1 MPEVWAVLL
10 LLGLGAQGVR
20 GCLQCDEVARE
31 ALGKLRAALV
41 PKRFAQELLQA
52 HARMLLM
59 GMEGSF
65 FRDYALNAFVGK
77 VEVDHL
83 QAVASFV
90 KNQSNFLQHS
100 PLKDEPLLEEL
111 EAFRERV
118 VKKLKK
124 YLRSYEL
131 KEFLREE
138 VVNCLHCQKSR
149 PKCIK
154 TKYCFVDGQPR
165 MDLQYQDSRAVR
177 SLELPAIIISVGL
190 AIFLFGAIIAAAITY
205 RENRKLLLH

>member
-1 MPEVWAVLL
+1 MPAVWAVLL
-10 LLGLGAQGVR
+10 LLGLGALGVR
-20 GCLQCDEVARE
+20 GCLQCDEAARE
-31 ALGKLRAALV
+31 VLGKLRDALV
-41 PKRFAQELLQA
+41 PKRFAQEALQA
-52 HARMLLM
+52 RARILLL
-59 GMEGSF
+59 GMEGPF

-83 QAVASFV
+83 QVVASFV
-90 KNQSNFLQHS
+90 KNQSSSLQHS
-100 PLKDEPLLEEL
+100 TLKDEPLLEEL

-131 KEFLREE
+131 KACDPKICEFLREE

-154 TKYCFVDGQPR
+154 TKYCFV
-165 MDLQYQDSRAVR
+165 LQTYPWYLFQEMQAWNPALATEPLTAEDQANKNTYDSERVQDP
-177 SLELPAIIISVGL
+177 LG
-190 AIFLFGAIIAAAITY
+190 
-205 RENRKLLLH
+205 